1 MAVVRP
7 MNSAL
12 LNCNRLVV
20 TGAGLQL
27 LTLSWSYISMVTRGG
42 ARLMSSLRPCTTTLP
57 NTSSS
62 SQVGDSVS
70 SITWTRRGVKVK
82 IEGVSWGSAGG
93 QLVTCV
99 VREVSHT
106 YSLAN
111 GSERPE
117 LSSPKTNV
125 YLFCDIDNAMY
136 MHTAGWSHLPSKYN
150 LKCDT
155 FLAETWPGR
164 RGPEAGSTDNK
175 SKGLISILSIYIY
188 LYLVLLISI
197 LTCFSV

>member
-1 MAVVRP
+1 MAVAVVRP

-82 IEGVSWGSAGG
+82 IAGVSWGSAGVL
-93 QLVTCV
+93 LV
-99 VREVSHT
+99 VSW
-106 YSLAN
+106 
-111 GSERPE
+111 
-117 LSSPKTNV
+117 SPAWCGRCRTR
-125 YLFCDIDNAMY
+125 
-136 MHTAGWSHLPSKYN
+136 TAWRMDQRGRSYPVLKPMFIYFAILTMPCICILLDGRISHLN
-150 LKCDT
+150 T
-155 FLAETWPGR
+155 
-164 RGPEAGSTDNK
+164 
-175 SKGLISILSIYIY
+175 I
-188 LYLVLLISI
+188 
-197 LTCFSV
+197 

>member
-1 MAVVRP
+1 M
-7 MNSAL
+7 
-12 LNCNRLVV
+12 
-20 TGAGLQL
+20 
-27 LTLSWSYISMVTRGG
+27 
-42 ARLMSSLRPCTTTLP
+42 
-57 NTSSS
+57 
-62 SQVGDSVS
+62 
-70 SITWTRRGVKVK
+70 
-82 IEGVSWGSAGG
+82 
-93 QLVTCV
+93 
-99 VREVSHT
+99 SHT

-175 SKGLISILSIYIY
+175 SKGLISTLSIYIY
-188 LYLVLLISI
+188 LYLFISSSTYIYSHVLLRVVDGCWRRQGGQ
-197 LTCFSV
+197 LRVQDLV